1 MVQQLGQEV
10 SFTVSVRPSAPY
22 GMAMPMAM
30 PGMAMP
36 GMAMPGMAMPG
47 MAMPMGFVPGMAM
60 PMRPQAPLSNRPV
73 NEQEEKDSDSEIN

>member
-36 GMAMPGMAMPG
+36 GMAMP
-47 MAMPMGFVPGMAM
+47 MGFMPGMAM

>member
-1 MVQQLGQEV
+1 MQQLGQEV

-22 GMAMPMAM
+22 GMAMP
-30 PGMAMP
+30 MAMP

>member
-22 GMAMPMAM
+22 GMAMP
-30 PGMAMP
+30 
-36 GMAMPGMAMPG
+36 GMAMPG
-47 MAMPMGFVPGMAM
+47 MAMPMGFMPGMAM